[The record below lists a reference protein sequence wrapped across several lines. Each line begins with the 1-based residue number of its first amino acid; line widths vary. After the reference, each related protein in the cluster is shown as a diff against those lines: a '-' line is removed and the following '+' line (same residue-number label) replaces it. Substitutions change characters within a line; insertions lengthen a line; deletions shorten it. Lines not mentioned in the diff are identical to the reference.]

1 MTTKM
6 DYLFPSLLFIKD
18 NIDIA
23 INEIYKNADLLNDI
37 SIIICLGECHRI
49 MVSSDNYCKKYLKL
63 IIMERIR
70 SYLSDHKRENK
81 HSVLLQF
88 NYEEEVLKLHSQF
101 WKLVSESLE

>member
-1 MTTKM
+1 M

-23 INEIYKNADLLNDI
+23 INEIYKNVDLLNDPPV
-37 SIIICLGECHRI
+37 IICLGECHRI

-70 SYLSDHKRENK
+70 SYLSEYKRDNK
-81 HSVLLQF
+81 HSITLQQF

-101 WKLVSESLE
+101 WKLVSVSLD